1 MKKIRPIALILLLA
15 ALFVSIDFGLNFLWS
30 MVPEANDGLGN
41 FSILHRLFGVFGNHW
56 SHTEFLTAFQ
66 NSVWASFVLL
76 LVNVGLAGWK
86 RKG

>member
-1 MKKIRPIALILLLA
+1 MKKLRLIALVLFLVTV
-15 ALFVSIDFGLNFLWS
+15 FVSIDFGLNFLWS

-41 FSILHRLFGVFGNHW
+41 FSILHGLFGVFGNHW

-76 LVNVGLAGWK
+76 LVNVGLGVWK
-86 RKG
+86 KKG